1 MWLLHQQVLNALS
14 VKELGTERGLNKA
27 HRPELSGLQL
37 PWHMLGIKHSTEE
50 AVQEVSGLCGG

>member
-14 VKELGTERGLNKA
+14 VKELGTERGPNKA

-37 PWHMLGIKHSTEE
+37 PWHMLGIQFSTEE
-50 AVQEVSGLCGG
+50 AV